1 LIAEDREKPESDVA
15 TCAESGA
22 DIEATMGF
30 LRRLDARWVREER
43 GGGAVA
49 AKIRL
54 PNREQ
59 LKAERQVAS
68 VSSI

>member
-1 LIAEDREKPESDVA
+1 LIAEDREKPEGDVA
-15 TCAESGA
+15 TFADSGG

-43 GGGAVA
+43 GGGEA
-49 AKIRL
+49 AARVRL
-54 PNREQ
+54 SNREQ
-59 LKAERQVAS
+59 LKAERQVAH